1 MQLTEHFSLEEFT
14 ASETAARL
22 GIDNYPGTNAYEN
35 LKLLA
40 VAMEEVRKLLGHPIH
55 INSAY
60 RCPALNSAVHSRP
73 TSAHVDGLAA
83 DFTCAAFGSP
93 VEVCRAIAASTI
105 QYDQI
110 IHEFSAW
117 THLAIAHKG
126 LIGRREMLTIDRT
139 GTRFGLEK

>member
-1 MQLTEHFSLEEFT
+1 MGATSEHFSAAELECKHCGANECKP
-14 ASETAARL
+14 E
-22 GIDNYPGTNAYEN
+22 
-35 LKLLA
+35 LLDA
-40 VAMEEVRKLLGHPIH
+40 LELFRAIVGKPVI

-73 TSAHVDGLAA
+73 TSAHVDGLAV
-83 DFTCAAFGSP
+83 DFTCAAFGPP

-110 IHEFSAW
+110 IHEFAAW